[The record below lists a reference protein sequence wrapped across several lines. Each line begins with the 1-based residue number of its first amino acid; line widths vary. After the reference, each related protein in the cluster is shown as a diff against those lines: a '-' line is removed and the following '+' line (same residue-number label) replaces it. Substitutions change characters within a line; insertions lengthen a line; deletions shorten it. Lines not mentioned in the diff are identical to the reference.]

1 MHRIMD
7 YHIMDYKTVIK
18 RIESYMSKFEGGYS
32 NWYVGITS
40 DLDEELF
47 EKHKVDEKGIWISF
61 GADTEEVAGKVQKY
75 FLDKK
80 TDGILKDSQIDSRI
94 VYAYKK
100 NTKNLTIFSHT
111 QPIKKLTPK
120 KKFFLVSFFF
130 YNYTTSL
137 FFICGPSKSTSSAF
151 SAMVSAQISPTI
163 SVFHLK

>member
-18 RIESYMSKFEGGYS
+18 RIESYMNKFEGDYS
-32 NWYVGITS
+32 DWYVGITN

-47 EKHKVDEKGIWISF
+47 EKHKVDEKGVWISF

-80 TDGILKDSQIDSRI
+80 TDGIVKDSQIDSRI

-100 NTKNLTIFSHT
+100 NSKT
-111 QPIKKLTPK
+111 TP
-120 KKFFLVSFFF
+120 
-130 YNYTTSL
+130 
-137 FFICGPSKSTSSAF
+137 
-151 SAMVSAQISPTI
+151 
-163 SVFHLK
+163 

>member
-18 RIESYMSKFEGGYS
+18 RIESYMSKFEGDYS
-32 NWYVGITS
+32 NWYVGITN

-61 GADTEEVAGKVQKY
+61 GADTEEVAYKVQKY

-80 TDGILKDSQIDSRI
+80 TDGIIRDLQMDSRI

-100 NTKNLTIFSHT
+100 N
-111 QPIKKLTPK
+111 
-120 KKFFLVSFFF
+120 
-130 YNYTTSL
+130 
-137 FFICGPSKSTSSAF
+137 SKTN
-151 SAMVSAQISPTI
+151 P
-163 SVFHLK
+163 